1 MGESRLEA
9 IATDLEKS
17 QALFANVNPTFNLSK
32 ESDGVYLLKVSYQ
45 KKSDGSITSIR
56 NVQSTL
62 RKHCEQINEL
72 HRNESEFSALGIQE
86 GRDMK
91 TMLRGKFKYD
101 YEYIDT
107 SSIRFTSNN
116 WNKTL
121 RIFFEHFLGNKV
133 INIEEFKSILN
144 LFHTNKVI
152 SDIVGQELLQHFI
165 AALARDAKEKKEV
178 NRFLFLQTKFTTEL
192 SDITY
197 LVSMKRI

>member
-1 MGESRLEA
+1 
-9 IATDLEKS
+9 
-17 QALFANVNPTFNLSK
+17 
-32 ESDGVYLLKVSYQ
+32 
-45 KKSDGSITSIR
+45 
-56 NVQSTL
+56 
-62 RKHCEQINEL
+62 
-72 HRNESEFSALGIQE
+72 
-86 GRDMK
+86 MK